1 MTTANKITLTR
12 ICMIPFFLYFASQP
26 MLVFDQEAWQN
37 SFQIETFFPTATV
50 VALVLFC
57 VASFTDF
64 LDGYVARKYNQVTDF
79 GKFVDPLADKLLV
92 TSALV
97 LFAEQGAFAGWMVC
111 VIIAREL
118 IITSLRVVA
127 ANKGRVLAATWTG
140 KVKTCVQIGG
150 IIVIYL
156 YYIFIGAVGSGAFDS
171 MTVSSD
177 GSFSATSTVMFL
189 TGTDGYPT
197 FVYFVGWM
205 ITLVTIYSGFDYLRK
220 NWDIIKDGAVKEK

>member
-12 ICMIPFFLYFASQP
+12 IAMIPFFLYFASQP
-26 MLVFDQEAWQN
+26 MFIHDKAAQAQTMVP
-37 SFQIETFFPTATV
+37 TFVFPTATV
-50 VALVLFC
+50 IALILFC

-92 TSALV
+92 SSALI
-97 LFAEQGAFAGWMVC
+97 LFAEQGAVAGWMVC
-111 VIIAREL
+111 VILAREL

-150 IIVIYL
+150 IILIYL
-156 YYIFIGAVGSGAFDS
+156 YYILIGAAGSGMIGGADGWTSVVVTVNSNGVDS
-171 MTVSSD
+171 LLSLI
-177 GSFSATSTVMFL
+177 GWVM
-189 TGTDGYPT
+189 
-197 FVYFVGWM
+197 
-205 ITLVTIYSGFDYLRK
+205 TLVTLYSGFDYLRK
-220 NWDIIKDGAVKEK
+220 NWDIIKDGAVKQK

>member
-12 ICMIPFFLYFASQP
+12 IAMIPFFIYFAAQPMFTEINDVLYF
-26 MLVFDQEAWQN
+26 
-37 SFQIETFFPTATV
+37 PTCTV
-50 VALVLFC
+50 IALVLFC

-92 TSALV
+92 SSALI
-97 LFAEQGAFAGWMVC
+97 LFVEQLAMAGWMVC
-111 VIIAREL
+111 VILAREL

-156 YYIFIGAVGSGAFDS
+156 YYIILGAVKSGI
-171 MTVSSD
+171 SSAD
-177 GSFSATSTVMFL
+177 GATSVISIIIHYKPMPVIL
-189 TGTDGYPT
+189 
-197 FVYFVGWM
+197 VGWVV
-205 ITLVTIYSGFDYLRK
+205 TLVTIYSGYDYLKK
-220 NWDIIKDGAVKEK
+220 NWDLIKDGAVKAK